1 MKNMTPMEEAAYK
14 KGYED
19 GFDAGSAAAV
29 YEIELEEEFNDLPL
43 EDRTSI
49 MLNELFKKQDKA
61 N

>member
-1 MKNMTPMEEAAYK
+1 MEEAAYK

-29 YEIELEEEFNDLPL
+29 YEIERDENFNALPL
-43 EDRTSI
+43 EDRTRI
-49 MLNELFKKQDKA
+49 MLNELFKKQDNA